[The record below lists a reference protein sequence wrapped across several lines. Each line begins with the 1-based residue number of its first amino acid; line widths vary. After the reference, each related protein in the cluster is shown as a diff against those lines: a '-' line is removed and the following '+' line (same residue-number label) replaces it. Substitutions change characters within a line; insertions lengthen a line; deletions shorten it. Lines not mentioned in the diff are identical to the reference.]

1 MRIIYYVIVVMG
13 LVTYLVGSDGSS
25 VAAKTLE
32 GGYASTSWLGSGEI
46 HDLGDAGQVIN
57 AIVKGVMVV
66 RHSQGVDSRIVHT
79 AQLECPIRVT
89 LDKKDTQRTYLGLC
103 TIFAHEGKD
112 IGYAEWRCSGDA
124 KECEGQFTF
133 TGGAGG
139 FNGAS
144 GTTPFFSRII
154 FEKLEGGNARA
165 VGYAYWPN
173 ISVRLPE

>member
-1 MRIIYYVIVVMG
+1 MRIIRYCLLVFGVVFIG
-13 LVTYLVGSDGSS
+13 VDSGSS
-25 VAAKTLE
+25 VSAKTLDA
-32 GGYASTSWLGSGEI
+32 GHASTSWLGRGEV

-66 RHSQGVDSRIVHT
+66 RHSQGAKGRIVHT

-124 KECEGQFTF
+124 RECEGQFTF

-139 FNGAS
+139 FSGIS
-144 GTTPFFSRII
+144 GTTPFFSRIV
-154 FEKLEGGNARA
+154 FEKLEANNARA

-173 ISVRLPE
+173 LTVALP